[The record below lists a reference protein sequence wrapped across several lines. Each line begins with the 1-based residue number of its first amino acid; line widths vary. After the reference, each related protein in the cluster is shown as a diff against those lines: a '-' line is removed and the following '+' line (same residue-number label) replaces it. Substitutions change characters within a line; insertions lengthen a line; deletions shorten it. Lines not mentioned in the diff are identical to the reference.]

1 MELALAGADGKPAG
15 NISVAERAF
24 GVEFNEGLVHQ
35 VVTAQMAR
43 ARAGTKAQKSRAEV
57 RGGGAKPWNQKG
69 TGRARAGSSRSPIWR
84 SGGVTFA
91 AKPRNYDQKV
101 NRKMYRGALRSILSE
116 LARQERL
123 VVVESF
129 AMAAPKTRELKT
141 KLDAMGL
148 DDVLIVTHEPDTNL
162 ELASRNLHWTAVQL
176 DGEVTPVSLMAF
188 KKVLITAAAAK
199 KIEERLT

>member
-1 MELALAGADGKPAG
+1 MELALADADGKQAG
-15 NISVAERAF
+15 NISVADDAF

-57 RGGGAKPWNQKG
+57 RGGGAKPWRQKG

-84 SGGVTFA
+84 AGGVTFA
-91 AKPRNYDQKV
+91 AKPRNYEQKV

-116 LARQERL
+116 LARQDRL
-123 VVVESF
+123 VVVESCEVS
-129 AMAAPKTRELKT
+129 APKTRELKA
-141 KLDAMGL
+141 KLDALGL

-162 ELASRNLHWTAVQL
+162 ELAARNLHWVAVQL
-176 DGEVTPVSLMAF
+176 DGEVTPVSLLAF
-188 KKVLITAAAAK
+188 RKVLITAASVK
-199 KIEERLT
+199 NIEVRLA